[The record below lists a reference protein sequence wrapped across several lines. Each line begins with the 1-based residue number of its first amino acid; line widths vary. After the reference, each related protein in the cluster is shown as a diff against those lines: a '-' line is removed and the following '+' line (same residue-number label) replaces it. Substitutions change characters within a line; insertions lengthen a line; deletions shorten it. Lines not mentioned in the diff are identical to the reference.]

1 MHEKKVKEIFSS
13 ISGKYDLA
21 NTLLSFGIEKYWRK
35 RFSSYIKGSEKR
47 ILDACC
53 GTGMSTFSVLKKIHQ
68 KDLQQTEI
76 FGIDFSKEML
86 EIAKKR
92 LLELEASKNTPK
104 ISFSEADA
112 SNTAFEDNYF
122 DLTTVVFGLRNIIE
136 RDKAIEEFYR
146 ITAPEGRL
154 LIMEFNLPQR
164 GIFSQLYRF
173 YLNRILISA
182 GSILTGKRDAYRHL
196 AESIREFPN
205 PEIIVDKLKIAGW
218 KSITTQSMTM
228 GICIIYYSEKFNN
241 YSNR

>member
-35 RFSSYIKGSEKR
+35 RFNSHIKGTERR

-53 GTGMSTFSVLKKIHQ
+53 GTGMSTFSVLNKILE

-86 EIAKKR
+86 EIAKKK
-92 LLELEASKNTPK
+92 LLKLGGSKHIPK

-112 SNTAFEDNYF
+112 ANTSFDNNYF
-122 DLTTVVFGLRNIIE
+122 DLITVAFGLRNIIE

-146 ITAPEGRL
+146 IATPGGRL
-154 LIMEFNLPQR
+154 LIMEFNLPQK
-164 GIFSQLYRF
+164 GIFSKLYRF
-173 YLNRILISA
+173 YLNRILINM
-182 GSILTGKRDAYRHL
+182 GKIITGKRDAYRHL
-196 AESIREFPN
+196 AESIKEFPN
-205 PEIIVDKLKIAGW
+205 PEIIVDKLKITGW
-218 KSITTQSMTM
+218 KSITAQSMTM
-228 GICIIYYSEKFNN
+228 GTCIIYYAEKFQ
-241 YSNR
+241 

>member
-1 MHEKKVKEIFSS
+1 MQEKKVKDVFSS

-35 RFSSYIKGSEKR
+35 IFSSYINGNEKR

-53 GTGMSTFSVLKKIHQ
+53 GTGMSTFSLLDKIPE
-68 KDLQQTEI
+68 KNIRQTKI

-92 LLELEASKNTPK
+92 LLKLGASKYSPK
-104 ISFSEADA
+104 ISFYEADA

-122 DLTTVVFGLRNIIE
+122 DLTTMVFGLRNIVE
-136 RDKAIEEFYR
+136 RDKAIKEFYR

-154 LIMEFNLPQR
+154 LIMEFNLPQK
-164 GIFSQLYRF
+164 GIFSKLYRF
-173 YLNRILISA
+173 YLNRILITI
-182 GSILTGKRDAYRHL
+182 GKIVTGERDAYRHL
-196 AESIREFPN
+196 AGSIREFPD
-205 PEIIVDKLKIAGW
+205 PEIIVDKLKKAGW

-228 GICIIYYSEKFNN
+228 GTCVIYFAEKFQ
-241 YSNR
+241 

>member
-1 MHEKKVKEIFSS
+1 MQEKKVKDIFSS

-53 GTGMSTFSVLKKIHQ
+53 GTGMSTFSLLNKIPE
-68 KDLQQTEI
+68 KDIRQTKI

-86 EIAKKR
+86 EVAKKR
-92 LLELEASKNTPK
+92 LLKLELSKETPK
-104 ISFSEADA
+104 IVFSETDA
-112 SNTAFEDNYF
+112 SNTAFENNYF
-122 DLTTVVFGLRNIIE
+122 DLTTVVFGLRNIVE

-164 GIFSQLYRF
+164 GIFSKLYRF
-173 YLNRILISA
+173 YLNRVLLTVGTII
-182 GSILTGKRDAYRHL
+182 TGKRYAYLHL
-196 AESIREFPN
+196 VESIKKFPN
-205 PEIIVDKLKIAGW
+205 PEIIMDKLKKTGW
-218 KSITTQSMTM
+218 KSISTQSMTM
-228 GICIIYYSEKFNN
+228 GICVIYCAEKFQ
-241 YSNR
+241 

>member
-1 MHEKKVKEIFSS
+1 MQEKKVKDIFSS

-35 RFSSYIKGSEKR
+35 RFSSHIRGNEKR

-53 GTGMSTFSVLKKIHQ
+53 GTGMSTFSLLNKIPKKNF
-68 KDLQQTEI
+68 QQTRI

-86 EIAKKR
+86 EVAEKR
-92 LLELEASKNTPK
+92 LLKLEASKDTPK

-112 SNTAFEDNYF
+112 SNTSFEDNYF
-122 DLTTVVFGLRNIIE
+122 DLTIVVFGLRNIIE

-154 LIMEFNLPQR
+154 LIMEFNLPQK
-164 GIFSQLYRF
+164 GIFSKLYRF
-173 YLNRILISA
+173 YLNRILITI
-182 GSILTGKRDAYRHL
+182 GKIITGEGTAYRHL

-205 PEIIVDKLKIAGW
+205 PEIIKDKLKKAGW
-218 KSITTQSMTM
+218 KSVTSQSMTM
-228 GICIIYYSEKFNN
+228 GTCVIYCAENLNN
-241 YSNR
+241 YTKR